1 MMLTSSLDASR
12 RESRWR
18 FHAVDY
24 NKTPAEL
31 GDGLVLL
38 PLSTCRGRDD
48 VAELDHFTL
57 SFHLIGVQSGIV
69 LLFKHVY
76 ICWRLALLCRF
87 KYFEENMKV
96 AVRINLTRHAC

>member
-31 GDGLVLL
+31 GHGLVLL

-69 LLFKHVY
+69 CYLNTSTYVGVCFVVSNILKK
-76 ICWRLALLCRF
+76 I
-87 KYFEENMKV
+87 
-96 AVRINLTRHAC
+96 